1 MSVTNKSKEI
11 FLCAICNIE
20 SGTCN
25 EDCKFCTQSVKYK
38 ADIQRYKKKAIEQIV
53 EEAKRARAN
62 GANGF
67 CLVTAGKG
75 LNDKRLAFVC
85 EAARAVKKENLG
97 LILIACNGTA
107 SVEQLQTLKEA
118 GVDAY
123 NHNLETARDFYPE
136 IVTTHTWDE
145 RYQTCK
151 NVKEV
156 GLRLVCGGIF
166 GLGETQEQRVSML
179 ESIASLEPMN
189 VPLNFFHPNEALPL
203 VENTVS
209 REEAFELIALARKM
223 VPSAMKIMV
232 AGGRELMF
240 GDEQYKIFEKGANAF
255 VIGDYL
261 TTAGRTPADDIA
273 ELEKQGI
280 KVIRERN

>member
-1 MSVTNKSKEI
+1 MAENKEI

-62 GANGF
+62 NANGF

-123 NHNLETARDFYPE
+123 NHNLETARDFYSQ

-203 VENTVS
+203 VENTVT

-280 KVIRERN
+280 KVIRERK